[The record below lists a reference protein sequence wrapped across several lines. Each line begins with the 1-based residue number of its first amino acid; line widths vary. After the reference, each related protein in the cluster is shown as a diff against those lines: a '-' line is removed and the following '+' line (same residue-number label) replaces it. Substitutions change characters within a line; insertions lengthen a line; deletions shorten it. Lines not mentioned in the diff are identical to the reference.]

1 MLLRNLLFTAAF
13 DGSAFHGWQQQKN
26 ASSVQ
31 ETVKN
36 AVFSLTGEN
45 VSVTGCSRTDAGVHA
60 RQYCFNFKTE
70 STVPESGFV
79 PALLTRF
86 PKELA
91 VFDCKKVRPDFNA
104 RFDCLKK
111 EYEYVIYNEKIMSP
125 FLHRYA
131 YHYRFFLDEK
141 LLNSVARE
149 YVGTYDFSA
158 FCASGA
164 QVKSK
169 VRTVYD
175 ASVRRE
181 GENVIF
187 KVSGDGFL
195 YNMVRIMAGTLIAVN
210 ENKIACDEI
219 KSIINE
225 KDRTRAGV
233 TLPPQ
238 GLYLNRVF
246 YGGDI
251 YEEA

>member
-1 MLLRNLLFTAAF
+1 MRNLLFTAAF

-36 AVFSLTGEN
+36 AVYSLTGEK

-60 RQYCFNFKTE
+60 KQYCFNFKTD
-70 STVPESGFV
+70 STIPESGFV
-79 PALLTRF
+79 PALITRF
-86 PKELA
+86 PRELA
-91 VFDCKKVRPDFNA
+91 VFDCKRVREDFNA
-104 RFDCLKK
+104 RFDCRKK

-125 FLHRYA
+125 FLYRYA
-131 YHYRFFLDEK
+131 YHYRFFLDEE
-141 LLNSVARE
+141 LLNRASKE
-149 YVGTYDFSA
+149 FIGTYDFSA

-164 QVKSK
+164 QVVSK

-181 GENVIF
+181 GEKVIF

-195 YNMVRIMAGTLIAVN
+195 YNMVRIMAGTLIGVN
-210 ENKIACDEI
+210 EKKIACENI
-219 KSIINE
+219 KSIIEE
-225 KDRTRAGV
+225 KDRTRAGA

>member
-1 MLLRNLLFTAAF
+1 MLFTAAF

-36 AVFSLTGEN
+36 AVYSLTGEK

-60 RQYCFNFKTE
+60 KQYCFNFKTD
-70 STVPESGFV
+70 STIPESGFV
-79 PALLTRF
+79 PALITRF
-86 PKELA
+86 PRELA
-91 VFDCKKVRPDFNA
+91 VFDCKRVREDFNA
-104 RFDCLKK
+104 RFDCRKK

-125 FLHRYA
+125 FLYRY
-131 YHYRFFLDEK
+131 
-141 LLNSVARE
+141 
-149 YVGTYDFSA
+149 
-158 FCASGA
+158 
-164 QVKSK
+164 
-169 VRTVYD
+169 VYD

-181 GENVIF
+181 GEKVIF

-195 YNMVRIMAGTLIAVN
+195 YNMVRIMAGTLIGVN
-210 ENKIACDEI
+210 EKKIACEDI
-219 KSIINE
+219 KSIIEE